1 MPNTVVCI
9 YSCLCHQFKRC
20 LRALWVRVLLFR
32 LLCQINYLI
41 LFERRQKRLLEVT
54 LQQKREK
61 RWETGKKYWQNGN
74 YQVNT
79 INKEADSLGWRF
91 RVFDLNFTVKPN
103 EEKKV
108 FACSNDVPVSFNS
121 EMSFVFERIKVFDAI
136 FYLPFKFM
144 VIILMCDMSF
154 RRLSNDIAG
163 N

>member
-1 MPNTVVCI
+1 MPNTAVCI

-91 RVFDLNFTVKPN
+91 RVFDLNLPSNRTKRKTSSPVQMMCLSHSTQRCHLFSNGLK
-103 EEKKV
+103 
-108 FACSNDVPVSFNS
+108 CSMLFSIC
-121 EMSFVFERIKVFDAI
+121 R
-136 FYLPFKFM
+136 
-144 VIILMCDMSF
+144 
-154 RRLSNDIAG
+154 SNLWW
-163 N
+163 